1 MKARRTLP
9 LAADDLSPRPLPRPD
24 RLAPAAAP
32 ALRRRAGR
40 AAHAASRQA
49 RDIAVA
55 DRVRA
60 LDLGAPRIDAS
71 DIDPQVLALLDE
83 AARRGAPAPDPLALP
98 LHEAREASER
108 FHAFLDEG
116 PLPAVGVQDLSIPGP
131 GGPLPLR
138 VYRPL
143 DEPAPPALLY
153 FHGGGFVLNGVRT
166 HDRLLRRLARS
177 SGAAVVAPDYAKAP
191 EHRFPRQH
199 EEAFAAM
206 EWLRREGG
214 SLGIDAGTVAVGG
227 DSAGANL
234 ALATALAC
242 RDRGRPG
249 PVAAVLFYGM
259 FARDFDTP
267 SHRAFGDGRHGLST
281 ARMRWYWDHLLGP
294 GATEPD
300 ARAAPLDADLS
311 GLPPTLLVGAGRD
324 CLLDDT
330 LRLAGRLDAAGVR
343 HELRVAPRLPH
354 GFAAMTRLVDAADAA
369 VSDAVAWLR
378 GGLHSAEG
386 F

>member
-1 MKARRTLP
+1 MTSYRTLP
-9 LAADDLSPRPLPRPD
+9 LAAAVARQD

-32 ALRRRAGR
+32 SPRRRAGR
-40 AAHAASRQA
+40 AAPAASRPI
-49 RDIAVA
+49 RDVAVA

-60 LDLGAPRIDAS
+60 LDVGAALGGAALGGAP

-98 LHEAREASER
+98 LHEARVASER

-116 PLPAVGVQDLSIPGP
+116 PLPAVGIERLSIPGP
-131 GGPLPLR
+131 GGPLPVR

-166 HDRLLRRLARS
+166 HDRLLRRLALS
-177 SGAAVVAPDYAKAP
+177 TGAAVVAPDYAKAP

-199 EEAFAAM
+199 EEGFAAM
-206 EWLRREGG
+206 EWLTREGG
-214 SLGIDAGTVAVGG
+214 SLGIDAGAIAVAG

-242 RDRGRPG
+242 RDRGLPG
-249 PVAAVLFYGM
+249 PVAGLLFYGM
-259 FARDFDTP
+259 YARDFDTP
-267 SHRAFGDGRHGLST
+267 SHRAFGAGRHGLST

-300 ARAAPLDADLS
+300 ARAAPLGADLS
-311 GLPPTLLVGAGRD
+311 GLPPMLLVGAGRD

-330 LRLAGRLDAAGVR
+330 LRLADRLRAAGVR
-343 HELRVAPRLPH
+343 HELRVSPRLPH

-369 VSDAVAWLR
+369 VSDAMAWLR
-378 GGLHSAEG
+378 SG
-386 F
+386 FYSPDGF